1 MTFNLT
7 NSDDLVVN
15 SLSLIEKDK
24 IIDVKELFLSKL
36 DAIENI
42 VGLAPDTLNTLAN
55 LGEAINN
62 DSEFYN
68 NLIRDLS
75 FKANTR
81 DVYTKLETYSEAEV
95 DNMMNQSL
103 SDLGSQLSLKANIA
117 QIYSRTM
124 IDSNIEILRADTD
137 TKVAL
142 NYNKEQTN
150 LQSSRNQ

>member
-42 VGLAPDTLNTLAN
+42 VGLAPETLNTLAK
-55 LGEAINN
+55 LGAAINN

-68 NLIRDLS
+68 KLIRDLS
-75 FKANTR
+75 FKANSR

-103 SDLGSQLSLKANIA
+103 SYLGSQLSLKANIA
-117 QIYSRTM
+117 QTYSRTM
-124 IDSNIEILRADTD
+124 IDSNIKNLTSRHGYKTSL
-137 TKVAL
+137 KL
-142 NYNKEQTN
+142 QQRTN
-150 LQSSRNQ
+150 L